1 MSICV
6 GCGASIPWQ
15 THLWPWWW
23 DQEPRMLEHRPQKS
37 EAIGWLH
44 SFIHSFMPHSRV
56 YPSVHQAKSICAR
69 PWGWGVG
76 ISEPQ
81 DGVMSDP
88 CQSQM
93 CLQTIGVRGSTG
105 LLNVHSPRA
114 DTLGTCPAQ
123 DESTDHWPGCQR
135 HMARLPENVIGAV
148 LRDGACGPIK
158 SW

>member
-1 MSICV
+1 MHGRPTCGPGGGIKNPGCLSI
-6 GCGASIPWQ
+6 G
-15 THLWPWWW
+15 
-23 DQEPRMLEHRPQKS
+23 HRNQRPL
-37 EAIGWLH
+37 AGFIH
-44 SFIHSFMPHSRV
+44 SFIHSCLTHVLIHAHP
-56 YPSVHQAKSICAR
+56 AKSICAR
-69 PWGWGVG
+69 PWGRGVG

-88 CQSQM
+88 CQSQL

-105 LLNVHSPRA
+105 LLNVHPLRA

-135 HMARLPENVIGAV
+135 HMARLPENVIGAW